1 MYRYVLRYD
10 GKTLSMRPFA
20 SMTVKGFS
28 FGFRLYSYLY
38 VKSGRLMSTQKIDT
52 CTLVST
58 VAKPILDSMGLEL
71 VDIEFGR
78 LGRDAV
84 LRLYIDKE
92 GGVMLDDCAELSRE
106 LSMILDVEDVI
117 ASNYTL
123 EVSSPGLDR
132 PLKKQA
138 DYDRFVGRLIKV
150 RTYQPF
156 LDDSGNKRKT
166 FLGKL
171 EGLVDGVVKMKLTE
185 GQGASIPLD
194 RVAKANLEFEF

>member
-1 MYRYVLRYD
+1 M
-10 GKTLSMRPFA
+10 A
-20 SMTVKGFS
+20 
-28 FGFRLYSYLY
+28 
-38 VKSGRLMSTQKIDT
+38 TQKEDT
-52 CTLVST
+52 CTVVSKI
-58 VAKPILDSMGLEL
+58 AQPILQSMGLEL

-78 LGRDAV
+78 VGPDAV
-84 LRLYIDKE
+84 LRLFIDKE
-92 GGVMLDDCAELSRE
+92 GGVLLDDCAGLSRE

-117 ASNYTL
+117 ACNYTL

-138 DYDRFVGRLIKV
+138 DYDRFVGRTIKV

-171 EGLVDGVVKMKLTE
+171 EGLVNGVIKMTLQE
-185 GQGASIPLD
+185 GQTASIPLE
-194 RVAKANLEFEF
+194 RVAKANLEFEL

>member
-1 MYRYVLRYD
+1 M
-10 GKTLSMRPFA
+10 A
-20 SMTVKGFS
+20 I
-28 FGFRLYSYLY
+28 
-38 VKSGRLMSTQKIDT
+38 QKEDT
-52 CTLVST
+52 CSIVTGF
-58 VAKPILDSMGLEL
+58 AQPILESMGLEL

-78 LGRDAV
+78 VGPDAV
-84 LRLYIDKE
+84 LRLFIDKD
-92 GGVMLDDCAELSRE
+92 GGVTLDDCAGVSRE
-106 LSMILDVEDVI
+106 LSLILDVEDVI
-117 ASNYTL
+117 ACNYTL

-171 EGLVDGVVKMKLTE
+171 EGLVDGIVKMTLNE
-185 GQGASIPLD
+185 GQSASIPIE
-194 RVAKANLEFEF
+194 RIAKANLEFEL